1 MSKTLL
7 QIRLAQ
13 RANAARYHASHKDD
27 PAYQAK
33 RKARW
38 QTFYERRK
46 VKRQLEKEKAE
57 GV

>member
-1 MSKTLL
+1 MPKTLP
-7 QIRLAQ
+7 QIRAAQ

-27 PAYQAK
+27 PDYKAK

-46 VKRQLEKEKAE
+46 VKRQLEKEKADT
-57 GV
+57 